1 MEKAI
6 PSSILRGYMEA
17 GDKVF
22 RQLEQLLESIPA
34 ALVLIDQEGKV
45 LFYNEEARN
54 LFGASTLLSTGSKV
68 PPALTL
74 RLGDLVSCRNRTL
87 SPLGCGFSHLCPAC
101 EFFRMIRPRCQRLH
115 EPFRITGLA
124 QVFRDRLP
132 PILWFR
138 YTARPLHWGGRRV
151 LAISLEDIT
160 SLKVKEEELDVR
172 RAHFE
177 HLFQHAPVAIALL
190 DEEDRFLDCNLQ
202 FSQLFQYTLEE
213 IRGKPINDLI
223 VPPDLQEETSSI
235 SYAVLGGTLVQK
247 ESVRQKK
254 DGTRFPVSILGAPIT
269 ISGKRYVYAIYQDIS
284 VRKEMERKILALLRE
299 KELILKEVHHRIKNN
314 MALVISLLS
323 LQRSFLRDSDGIKAL
338 EAAEGRIRS
347 MEVLYDKLYRSESI
361 QSVPLSAYFQ
371 ALVEEI
377 LSLFPESG
385 KIQRILTIS
394 PLTVDPKTLSS
405 LGLIVN
411 ELITNSMKYAFKGRE
426 SGSIFLQIEENCGSI
441 RLQYEDD
448 GVGLPEGFSLEGSEG
463 FGLQLV
469 TLLTEQL
476 GGTLHIEK
484 GRGARFVLEFPY
496 TSPSVPGPSP
506 MASS

>member
-1 MEKAI
+1 
-6 PSSILRGYMEA
+6 MEA
-17 GDKVF
+17 ANEAF
-22 RQLEQLLESIPA
+22 RQVEQLLESIPA
-34 ALVLIDQEGKV
+34 ALVLIDQEEKV
-45 LFYNEEARN
+45 LFYNEEAR
-54 LFGASTLLSTGSKV
+54 SLLGVVAPLPSGS
-68 PPALTL
+68 PSPTAPTL

-87 SPLGCGFSHLCPAC
+87 SPHGCGFSDLCPAC
-101 EFFRMIRPRCQRLH
+101 EFFRMIRNRCQKLH
-115 EPFRITGLA
+115 EPFRITGVA
-124 QVFRDRLP
+124 QVYRDIP
-132 PILWFR
+132 PPMLWFR
-138 YTARPLHWGGRRV
+138 YTARPTQWGGCRV
-151 LAISLEDIT
+151 LAITFEDIT
-160 SLKVKEEELDVR
+160 SLKAKEEELDVR

-190 DEEDRFLDCNLQ
+190 DEEDRVLDCNLQ

-213 IRGKPINDLI
+213 VKGKPINDLI
-223 VPPDLQEETSSI
+223 VPPDLQEEATTLTC
-235 SYAVLGGTLVQK
+235 AVLGGTLVQK

-323 LQRSFLRDSDGIKAL
+323 LERSFLRDSEGIRAL
-338 EAAEGRIRS
+338 EAVEGRVRC
-347 MEVLYDKLYRSESI
+347 MVVLYDKLYRSQSI
-361 QSVPLSAYFQ
+361 QTVPLPEYFQ

-385 KIQRILTIS
+385 KIQRILSIPTLMI
-394 PLTVDPKTLSS
+394 DPKTLSS

-426 SGSIFLQIEENCGSI
+426 SGSIFLQIKEDNGSI
-441 RLQYEDD
+441 RLLYEDD
-448 GVGLPEGFSLEGSEG
+448 GAGLPEGFTLEGSEG
-463 FGLQLV
+463 FGLQLIA
-469 TLLTEQL
+469 LLTEQL

-484 GRGARFVLEFPY
+484 GRGVRFVLEFPY
-496 TSPSVPGPSP
+496 ASPEATLSR
-506 MASS
+506 